1 MYIHIG
7 GEYAVQMKEIVG
19 IMDMENTST
28 SRVTRD
34 FLRKM
39 EEEGRVITTSP
50 DLPKSFVVTGKYV
63 YITPVTSATLEKR
76 CRLWTETGRKER
88 MYGTESTKL

>member
-7 GEYAVQMKEIVG
+7 GETAVAKREIVG

-39 EEEGRVITTSP
+39 EEEGKVITTSP
-50 DLPKSFVVTGKYV
+50 DLPKSFVVTGEYV
-63 YITPVTSATLEKR
+63 YITPVTAQTLEKR
-76 CRLWTETGRKER
+76 WKAWPAERKE
-88 MYGTESTKL
+88 